1 MQSPARR
8 MHPGF
13 LCSRNRS
20 RPRHGLS
27 VHYPRTAV
35 TATSPPDAQLNLISS
50 PGIRSDSQ
58 VRLHLSIHLGDGTEV
73 LSTFGEIPL
82 ELTLGDGTL
91 TTGTEYPL
99 LGLTAGTEFEQI
111 ADGNDLFGRWSHDN
125 LYWLA
130 KTEFPDPVPEPGS
143 LIAFATPDGVE
154 TAGIVRVIQGEK
166 VQVDFNHPLSGRVL
180 RLRYHILAVAD
191 PSGP

>member
-1 MQSPARR
+1 M
-8 MHPGF
+8 
-13 LCSRNRS
+13 
-20 RPRHGLS
+20 
-27 VHYPRTAV
+27 